1 MRRFV
6 ALILVLALAGV
17 LLGAGA
23 LLIVRD
29 LNHPIALVLG
39 VIFALGFFWLLL
51 HFDVDQARLVL
62 EILGAV
68 LPLVAFSIFA
78 AMTPSIGSRAFR
90 EVGAQIIVVLLLAL
104 AIDTRFFRLR
114 SDRDRFDL
122 AVTIFTLILLGSGE
136 FYALQG
142 LFTGHPHHDEMVAGA
157 IAAGF
162 VAVAVS
168 ALMGPTRTEKTT
180 IERGDPG

>member
-1 MRRFV
+1 MRRSV
-6 ALILVLALAGV
+6 ALIVLFGLASVLIGGGV
-17 LLGAGA
+17 LL
-23 LLIVRD
+23 IIRD
-29 LNHPIALVLG
+29 LDHPIALVFGIL
-39 VIFALGFFWLLL
+39 FTLGFFWLLL
-51 HFDVDQARLVL
+51 HLDVDQTRLVL

-68 LPLVAFSIFA
+68 LPIVAFTIVSVI
-78 AMTPSIGSRAFR
+78 TPSIGSKAFR

-122 AVTIFTLILLGSGE
+122 AATIFTLILLGSGE

-142 LFTGHPHHDEMVAGA
+142 LFTGHPHHDEMTAGA
-157 IAAGF
+157 VAAGF

-168 ALMGPTRTEKTT
+168 ALMGPTRTEM
-180 IERGDPG
+180 IDP